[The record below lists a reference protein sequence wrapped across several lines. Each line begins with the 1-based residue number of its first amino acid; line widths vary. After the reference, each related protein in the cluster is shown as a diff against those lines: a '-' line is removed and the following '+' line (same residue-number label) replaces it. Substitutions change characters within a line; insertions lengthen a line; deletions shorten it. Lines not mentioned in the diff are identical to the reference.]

1 MARIGGASAGGVL
14 AARGA
19 GGAAAPENYTSLRW
33 SLLALILLFCGL
45 ILYGVDL
52 RSADLTTYQR
62 YYDAPVSLESLAQ
75 NMGPAIQGLS
85 AAASADAA
93 LAAQAQAQAQARANG
108 GDKGGRQR
116 RRKKAKEDIPDSKNL
131 TGTSTVWDFLYLHS
145 DQELIHGTRSQAEEE
160 GLKDADLNVI
170 TLLIK
175 KVEKERAD
183 EWLVQLA
190 LWFYSVAKAWPKDI
204 QLSPDAIAVIEKLI
218 AAAFSNATEL
228 SDDTLKAL
236 AHDGVGAVV
245 HEAEAAGA
253 AEDAAL
259 SAKDSARLDEVKAKV
274 AELLETPGAVT
285 GNIAKARLEDALEVD
300 YPLEQWRKLLIFI
313 VAVAEAAP
321 MFAEYLVLWRTTSW
335 SKVEEVVWEAS
346 ADKKASA
353 LQTSASLLAILERG
367 CEKYPRTS
375 RLIRASLLEELDVED
390 KAEAAEAAEAM
401 ASDAQNKPPPAG
413 RRALRTRFT
422 LL

>member
-1 MARIGGASAGGVL
+1 MARVGGASAGGVL

-19 GGAAAPENYTSLRW
+19 GNAAAAENYTSLRW
-33 SLLALILLFCGL
+33 SLLALILLFSGL
-45 ILYGVDL
+45 ILYGVGL

-62 YYDAPVSLESLAQ
+62 YYDAPMSLESLAQ

-93 LAAQAQAQAQARANG
+93 LAAQAQARANG

-116 RRKKAKEDIPDSKNL
+116 RRKKAEEDIPDPKNL
-131 TGTSTVWDFLYLHS
+131 TGTSTVWDFLYQHS

-160 GLKDADLNVI
+160 RLKDADLNVI

-204 QLSPDAIAVIEKLI
+204 KLSPDAIAAIEKLI
-218 AAAFSNATEL
+218 AADFSNATEV

-259 SAKDSARLDEVKAKV
+259 SADDSARLDEVKAKV
-274 AELLETPGAVT
+274 AALLETPGAVT
-285 GNIAKARLEDALEVD
+285 GNIAKARLEDALDAD

-321 MFAEYLVLWRTTSW
+321 MFAEYLVLWQATSW

-375 RLIRASLLEELDVED
+375 RLIRASLLEELAVED
-390 KAEAAEAAEAM
+390 MAEAAEAK
-401 ASDAQNKPPPAG
+401 ASNAQNKPPQAG

-422 LL
+422 RV